1 MDTRALWLALGLI
14 MSAAGCVTGD
24 DVTSVEDDDDETA
37 TTPQEQQVKEEEQA
51 AKQSA
56 APVAK
61 KDGGSAG
68 ASTAAKASARPQVT
82 GTDKRPKLPAPPK
95 LKGPAKTAA
104 KPGKTAV
111 RIEPSAG
118 KAARLVTVGVL
129 NIRSRPSTTSSVV
142 GKLMKG
148 TVLPVTIKGQWAQLG
163 DNQWVLAKYL
173 ASVTP

>member
-1 MDTRALWLALGLI
+1 MDTRALWLVLGLI
-14 MSAAGCVTGD
+14 MTAAGCVTGD
-24 DVTSVEDDDDETA
+24 EVTSVEDDDETA

-51 AKQSA
+51 AKQAA
-56 APVAK
+56 APVAR
-61 KDGGSAG
+61 KDGVSTG
-68 ASTAAKASARPQVT
+68 ASTAAKANPPQVT

-95 LKGPAKTAA
+95 MKRPATTAA
-104 KPGKTAV
+104 KQGKTLA

-118 KAARLVTVGVL
+118 KAARLVTAGVL
-129 NIRSRPSTTSSVV
+129 NIRSRPSTTASVV

-173 ASVTP
+173 AAVAP

>member
-24 DVTSVEDDDDETA
+24 EVTSVEDDDETA

-61 KDGGSAG
+61 KDGASAG
-68 ASTAAKASARPQVT
+68 DSTAAKANTPQVT

-95 LKGPAKTAA
+95 MKRPATTASKKGKAV
-104 KPGKTAV
+104 V
-111 RIEPSAG
+111 RIEPSSG
-118 KAARLVTVGVL
+118 KAPRLVTVGVL
-129 NIRSRPSTTSSVV
+129 NIRSRPSTAASVV